1 MLRRVITDAARRAAG
16 SSSTADSVAARWV
29 SSALCATSGEGA
41 SSTIRQPSSLAT
53 WVRHKHGRLNSKG
66 SRPIGVPVA
75 PTPYF
80 GNMIVERLPMVAPPP
95 EPWEAEYQ
103 QWSDERRRKF
113 LKKLPEGLVNPKAE
127 FEERDQGEDFEPAPR
142 ETEADKTGNQR
153 TMHRRLDEFL
163 FLVVQNAKTGQWG
176 FPRRE
181 HVEGETMRDV
191 ARQAM
196 EEAVGDSIETYLVGN
211 APLGHFY
218 EAKTGADGKEGG
230 QGTNFYHRAQWL
242 DGTLKLEA
250 RYKDYKWLTKVRA
263 RVSRRLFSRTSFSH
277 DGAVDGNGDDE
288 TQLSITGL
296 LSTEAYLMALSD
308 TYSSLWPDPFPSHC
322 PPLSWLFAR
331 SESLSFS
338 SSSHPY
344 SRPRRRRSSVHT
356 STRSTT
362 NSSRRSADQRDVV
375 SAHAY

>member
-1 MLRRVITDAARRAAG
+1 M
-16 SSSTADSVAARWV
+16 
-29 SSALCATSGEGA
+29 
-41 SSTIRQPSSLAT
+41 
-53 WVRHKHGRLNSKG
+53 
-66 SRPIGVPVA
+66 
-75 PTPYF
+75 
-80 GNMIVERLPMVAPPP
+80 
-95 EPWEAEYQ
+95 
-103 QWSDERRRKF
+103 
-113 LKKLPEGLVNPKAE
+113 
-127 FEERDQGEDFEPAPR
+127 R
-142 ETEADKTGNQR
+142 E
-153 TMHRRLDEFL
+153 
-163 FLVVQNAKTGQWG
+163 
-176 FPRRE
+176 
-181 HVEGETMRDV
+181 V

-242 DGTLKLEA
+242 DGTLKLES

-322 PPLSWLFAR
+322 PPLSCLFAR

-344 SRPRRRRSSVHT
+344 SRPRRRRSSVRT

>member
-1 MLRRVITDAARRAAG
+1 
-16 SSSTADSVAARWV
+16 
-29 SSALCATSGEGA
+29 
-41 SSTIRQPSSLAT
+41 
-53 WVRHKHGRLNSKG
+53 
-66 SRPIGVPVA
+66 
-75 PTPYF
+75 
-80 GNMIVERLPMVAPPP
+80 MIVERLPMVAPPP

-142 ETEADKTGNQR
+142 ETEADKTGDQR

-163 FLVVQNAKTGQWG
+163 FLVVQDAKTGQWG

-181 HVEGETMRDV
+181 HVEGKTMREV

-230 QGTNFYHRAQWL
+230 EGTNFYHRAQWL
-242 DGTLKLEA
+242 DGTLKLES
-250 RYKDYKWLTKVRA
+250 RYKDYKWLTKVCA

-296 LSTEAYLMALSD
+296 LSTEAYLTALSD
-308 TYSSLWPDPFPSHC
+308 TYSSLWPDPFPSTAR
-322 PPLSWLFAR
+322 LSPGRLLYRNRYRFRAR
-331 SESLSFS
+331 LTHTLVHVAGGAWCALQRGAPRIHQGDLLTSDS
-338 SSSHPY
+338 SA
-344 SRPRRRRSSVHT
+344 RTR
-356 STRSTT
+356 TRS
-362 NSSRRSADQRDVV
+362 R
-375 SAHAY
+375 